1 MALAIAEKASLV
13 IGAGIGAGIP
23 PVLERMDAQMA
34 IDWVK
39 KAKGKDPES
48 YPLYYR
54 PGIMVPGILG
64 PILLGAALLADKQ
77 FGSMDEGSALQA
89 GILVGGTGLTV
100 GAIDNLATALDG
112 RKKAG
117 VPMFT
122 PDPTIQYSTKCA
134 WRSIGGPGYLVGC
147 LGNAADVATNP
158 IVDPPYDTGGQIQPS
173 SAPPARQPAAPP
185 RPGGKP
191 RCGF

>member
-23 PVLERMDAQMA
+23 PVLERVDAQLA

-39 KAKGKDPES
+39 KGTGKDPES
-48 YPLYYR
+48 YPLYMR
-54 PGIMVPGILG
+54 PGIMLPGIMG
-64 PILLGAALLADKQ
+64 PILLGVGLLADKQ
-77 FGSMDEGSALQA
+77 FEKMAEGESIQA
-89 GILVGGTGLTV
+89 GLLVGGVGMTV

-117 VPMFT
+117 VPMYAPK
-122 PDPTIQYSTKCA
+122 PDIQYNTKCA

-147 LGNAADVATNP
+147 IGNAADVLTNP
-158 IVDPPYDTGGQIQPS
+158 IVDPPYDTGGQIQPAG
-173 SAPPARQPAAPP
+173 APPARQPAAPP
-185 RPGGKP
+185 RPGGT